1 VLATD
6 AATKQVGGAGASCV
20 EVIGASLFNAA
31 HVSVPGKSVLHAQGL
46 VAAAS
51 VLDKDWTLMAED
63 TLPRTVLDTIATPE
77 VDPGELADGAPFAN
91 YRLRQYGIAD
101 LVGNTAGYTGE
112 DLDPLYEVLG
122 NQPSFQTDQ
131 QGRVG
136 NYSYSA
142 QGNVVSEQT
151 VPILASTFEQG
162 LLLGNTSDVTADDLV
177 NDVAADDCDFVQRLW
192 DAVMAVYENEEGDTR
207 CPEHG
212 AAVAFL
218 HVEHENGD
226 DLFHWKAKGGT
237 LLKRSMLPLRNGG

>member
-1 VLATD
+1 
-6 AATKQVGGAGASCV
+6 
-20 EVIGASLFNAA
+20 
-31 HVSVPGKSVLHAQGL
+31 
-46 VAAAS
+46 
-51 VLDKDWTLMAED
+51 MAED
-63 TLPRTVLDTIATPE
+63 TLPQMVLDTIATPE
-77 VDPGELADGAPFAN
+77 VDPGDLADGAPFAN
-91 YRLRQYGIAD
+91 YRLRQCGIAD

-131 QGRVG
+131 QGTVG

-151 VPILASTFEQG
+151 VPILALTFEQG
-162 LLLGNTSDVTADDLV
+162 LLLGSNVAADDLG
-177 NDVAADDCDFVQRLW
+177 NDVAADDCDLVQRLW
-192 DAVMAVYENEEGDTR
+192 DAVMAVYENKEGDTR

-218 HVEHENGD
+218 NVEHENSD
-226 DLFHWKAKGGT
+226 AFFHWDARYAKGGA